1 VVNYPCWKR
10 FAWCLEVSRYRCKR
24 ASDSKLGT
32 IKVNTVVSNVNV
44 EQLLQRLCLVLK
56 VNRYSLQTCTRVIK
70 TKIISFLFD
79 KDRFT
84 FDLAKFRIK
93 EWFKKV
99 MSEA

>member
-1 VVNYPCWKR
+1 M
-10 FAWCLEVSRYRCKR
+10 
-24 ASDSKLGT
+24 
-32 IKVNTVVSNVNV
+32 
-44 EQLLQRLCLVLK
+44 
-56 VNRYSLQTCTRVIK
+56 K